1 MKRIVILVLIVGF
14 TAGALWWSQ
23 TQKAK
28 TTVGPQT
35 LMTAVATGQREL
47 TRIPMSATR
56 LSDEEEI
63 NIGDSLASRYTAY
76 FFNANPV
83 EREEQIKM
91 GEYIAI
97 VGRNVSARAY
107 RKLPYKFHYIP
118 DVNFINAFALP
129 GGHVFMGKGLML
141 LMDSEDELAAVL
153 GHEVEHIDHYHCA
166 ERIQIEARLRHIP
179 LSGLIELP
187 FSLFQA
193 GYTKDQEMEADSDG
207 ERLAV
212 WAGYSPQGAV
222 HMFEAFAKLERGDTH
237 PAKNPQQ
244 EVSRIALQSLSEY
257 FRSHPRA
264 EDRIRNIQDLISK
277 ENWPPKPER
286 DLQLIP
292 SAKVIK
298 KEMDNP

>member
-1 MKRIVILVLIVGF
+1 MKRIVIMVLLIGF
-14 TAGALWWSQ
+14 TVGALWWAEKSNY
-23 TQKAK
+23 KSE
-28 TTVGPQT
+28 VGPKT
-35 LMTAVATGQREL
+35 IVNAINTSQREL

-56 LSDEEEI
+56 LSDAEEI
-63 NIGDSLASRYTAY
+63 EIGDSLASRYTAY
-76 FFNANPV
+76 FSTANTV
-83 EREEQIKM
+83 ERVEQTKM
-91 GEYIAI
+91 EDYIAV
-97 VGRNVSARAY
+97 VGRNVSARAR

-118 DVNFINAFALP
+118 DPNFINAFALP
-129 GGHVFMGKGLML
+129 GGHIFMSKGLML

-153 GHEVEHIDHYHCA
+153 GHEVEHVDHYHCA
-166 ERIQIEARLRHIP
+166 ERVQIEARLRHIP

-193 GYTKDQEMEADSDG
+193 GYTKDQELEADSDG

-244 EVSRIALQSLSEY
+244 EVSHIAMQSLTEY

-264 EDRIRNIQDLISK
+264 EDRIRNIQDLISR

-292 SAKVIK
+292 SATVLK
-298 KEMDNP
+298 KEEG

>member
-1 MKRIVILVLIVGF
+1 MKRIVVLFAVI
-14 TAGALWWSQ
+14 ALAASALWWAQ
-23 TQKAK
+23 THKIEAK
-28 TTVGPQT
+28 VGPET

-56 LSDEEEI
+56 LSDVEEI
-63 NIGDSLASRYTAY
+63 RIGDSIASSYSEY
-76 FFNANPV
+76 FVNRNPTGHV
-83 EREEQIKM
+83 EQTKM
-91 GEYIAI
+91 EDYIAV
-97 VGRNVSARAY
+97 VGRNVSARAR

-118 DVNFINAFALP
+118 DANFINAFALP

-153 GHEVEHIDHYHCA
+153 GHEVEHVDHYHCA
-166 ERIQIEARLRHIP
+166 ERVQIEARLRHIP

-193 GYTKDQEMEADSDG
+193 GYTKDQELEADSDG

-244 EVSRIALQSLSEY
+244 EVSRIAMQSLTEY

-264 EDRIRNIQDLISK
+264 EDRIRNIQDLISR

-286 DLQLIP
+286 DLQLMP
-292 SAKVIK
+292 SATVMK
-298 KEMDNP
+298 KEEG